1 VKDKQDTVDTKQSET
16 KPETTQTPATGW
28 QFVAEDKPAKNGKS
42 PEDAGAMSSGTSKP
56 VIWKEAEFIAH
67 KKTFGWYALLGLA
80 AVVVAAGVYFYNH
93 DLVSVVVVI
102 VAAIILGMVANRQPR
117 TLEYQVDDTGL
128 KIGGKTYSYD
138 NFRSFSVV
146 EEGAVSSLI
155 FRPLKRFMPL
165 VSVYFSPKDEKAIM
179 EVIGKHLPVDNHRTD
194 AIDSLIR
201 RIHY

>member
-1 VKDKQDTVDTKQSET
+1 MKDKQDTDNTKHSET
-16 KPETTQTPATGW
+16 EPKATQTPAAGW
-28 QFVAEDKPAKNGKS
+28 QFVAEDEPAKGGKL
-42 PEDAGAMSSGTSKP
+42 PEAAGTMSSGTSKP
-56 VIWKEAEFIAH
+56 VTWKEAEFIAH